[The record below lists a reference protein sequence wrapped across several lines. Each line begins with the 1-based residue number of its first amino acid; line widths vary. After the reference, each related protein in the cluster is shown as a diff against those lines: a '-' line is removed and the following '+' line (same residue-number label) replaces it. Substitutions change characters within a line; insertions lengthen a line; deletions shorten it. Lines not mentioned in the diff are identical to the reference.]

1 MSVSDVGTASRCG
14 VPVSAN
20 VCHAMAGI
28 GAYLFLR
35 AVARFIAMPRKW
47 DGEGPG
53 GGRGKPGEG
62 ALDGRNRPE
71 THAWRTRFCVQ
82 AETGGVLRIRIA
94 YPFLRCTNTS
104 AGRAVARARE
114 LVSHERPLRWP
125 EAYPFL
131 RAYPARERCE
141 KPACD
146 GLRGA
151 LRTRFCACGGRG
163 FRRPA
168 QAAAPGEADAY
179 PILRTPRRGSRQG
192 DDTPARTEAYPFLRS
207 SQHIFGW
214 VRRDG
219 GGGKGGLPF
228 AALGAFGTRQEARA
242 VPCYRWRESASPTR
256 AGQKKPRL
264 GRRGFSTGSHSRRSA
279 SLLLTAA

>member
-20 VCHAMAGI
+20 VCHAMASI

-62 ALDGRNRPE
+62 VLDGRNRPE
-71 THAWRTRFCVQ
+71 THAWRTRFCAQ

-114 LVSHERPLRWP
+114 RVSHERPLHWP
-125 EAYPFL
+125 DAYPFL

-163 FRRPA
+163 FRGPA
-168 QAAAPGEADAY
+168 KAAAPGEADAY

-228 AALGAFGTRQEARA
+228 AALVAFGTRQEARA
-242 VPCYRWRESASPTR
+242 VPCYRW
-256 AGQKKPRL
+256 
-264 GRRGFSTGSHSRRSA
+264 
-279 SLLLTAA
+279 